1 MSTDVLYIMVIALAV
16 VSIASCLVAFALW
29 RKSRHESPTGDTP
42 ALLARSQADAVA
54 AAQRVA
60 SEQGQRQAAELSAM
74 LERQLSAGRELQR
87 TEAAQTAEAVARL
100 TDQMAQLRAETA
112 RSLEASRVQTA
123 QDLERVRLDNAKSAE
138 AMRTTV
144 GERLDATLGE
154 RLTQSFAQVDA
165 RLQQVN
171 RGLGE
176 MQGLASGV
184 GDLKRV
190 LSNVK
195 TRGIVGEVQL
205 GAILREVLAPAQY
218 AENVATVPG
227 RSERVEFAVR
237 IPGEDGTEAWLPIDA
252 KFPGDTYDRLRRA
265 QEAGDAAAV
274 EDAWRALE
282 TRLRTEAKDIHDKY
296 LAPPATTTFGVLF
309 LPFEGLYAEVADR
322 PGLLERLQRES
333 RVTVAGPSTMA
344 ALLSSLEMGFQAV
357 AIQRR
362 ADEIQRVLVEVR
374 TEFGK
379 YRSELERAQRQ
390 LATASRTVDAL
401 VTTRTRAMER
411 KLAGVTE
418 LDEDAAAGGSVATAA
433 GPAADRSTVPA
444 LGRGAA
450 TPTGSAAAGD
460 GDSPAAG
467 RSASPSIGAH
477 FKQGE

>member
-1 MSTDVLYIMVIALAV
+1 M
-16 VSIASCLVAFALW
+16 
-29 RKSRHESPTGDTP
+29 
-42 ALLARSQADAVA
+42 
-54 AAQRVA
+54 
-60 SEQGQRQAAELSAM
+60 
-74 LERQLSAGRELQR
+74 
-87 TEAAQTAEAVARL
+87 
-100 TDQMAQLRAETA
+100 
-112 RSLEASRVQTA
+112 
-123 QDLERVRLDNAKSAE
+123 
-138 AMRTTV
+138 
-144 GERLDATLGE
+144 
-154 RLTQSFAQVDA
+154 
-165 RLQQVN
+165 
-171 RGLGE
+171 
-176 MQGLASGV
+176 
-184 GDLKRV
+184 
-190 LSNVK
+190 
-195 TRGIVGEVQL
+195 
-205 GAILREVLAPAQY
+205 
-218 AENVATVPG
+218 
-227 RSERVEFAVR
+227 
-237 IPGEDGTEAWLPIDA
+237 
-252 KFPGDTYDRLRRA
+252 
-265 QEAGDAAAV
+265 

-379 YRSELERAQRQ
+379 YRTELERAQRQ

-433 GPAADRSTVPA
+433 GPAADRSAVPA
-444 LGRGAA
+444 LGRSAA

-460 GDSPAAG
+460 GDAPAAG